1 MASSPCGRERCR
13 VSQFAGSL
21 FAALF
26 LFRRKLRLFFSDQ
39 VVNLSALLWVDHPE
53 QQFPVAQ
60 EVLLPD
66 EILHGVLLGQE
77 IRSDHA
83 PFG

>member
-1 MASSPCGRERCR
+1 
-13 VSQFAGSL
+13 
-21 FAALF
+21 
-26 LFRRKLRLFFSDQ
+26 
-39 VVNLSALLWVDHPE
+39 
-53 QQFPVAQ
+53 
-60 EVLLPD
+60 LLPD